1 MYSTSRSCWCGLSIL
16 VLTGVLQSQ
25 AAAQTKRYKLE
36 ELDVPTI
43 RAQLAEYTKNEKHKA
58 SVDPAKSVAN
68 LETVDID
75 FNKAEPR
82 LNMSFLA
89 KTEPPAAV
97 KPVSDMVADFVSQS
111 LLSDNAEYRKLSP
124 NLKVSLRSRSE
135 AREFD
140 VFQPPPGLATPADQ
154 LLSILG
160 ECPPS
165 CYPFTAANCFNSA
178 RACYRM
184 GLYQDALALLNH
196 AARQD
201 TQASYY
207 YLKALTELRMG
218 RCYEAS
224 ASVRAM
230 VAAEAS
236 GRNDGLRPVM
246 ENHNGPLRV
255 RIDELAKLYTP
266 PQ

>member
-1 MYSTSRSCWCGLSIL
+1 MHSTSRSCWCGLSVL

-43 RAQLAEYTKNEKHKA
+43 RERLADYTKNEKNKTL
-58 SVDPAKSVAN
+58 VDPARAVAN
-68 LETVDID
+68 LDTVDID
-75 FNKAEPR
+75 LNKAEPR
-82 LNMSFLA
+82 LDMSFLA
-89 KTEPPAAV
+89 TTQPPADV
-97 KPVSDMVADFVSQS
+97 KPVKDMVADFVSQS
-111 LLSDNAEYRKLSP
+111 LLSDNAEYKKLSP
-124 NLKVSLRSRSE
+124 NLKVSLHV
-135 AREFD
+135 REFD
-140 VFQPPPGLATPADQ
+140 VFQPPPGLATPPDQ

-160 ECPPS
+160 ECPTS
-165 CYPFTAANCFNSA
+165 CYPYTAANCFNSA
-178 RACYRM
+178 RACYRR

-201 TQASYY
+201 TQASYF
-207 YLKALTELRMG
+207 YLKAMTELRIG
-218 RCYEAS
+218 RCQEAL
-224 ASVRAM
+224 ASVRGM
-230 VAAEAS
+230 VAAEAA

-246 ENHNGPLRV
+246 ENHNGPLRA

>member
-16 VLTGVLQSQ
+16 VLTGVLESQ

-43 RAQLAEYTKNEKHKA
+43 RAQLDEYTKNEKNKA
-58 SVDPAKSVAN
+58 SVDPAKAVAY
-68 LETVDID
+68 LETADID
-75 FNKAEPR
+75 FIKAEPR
-82 LNMSFLA
+82 LNMSFVA
-89 KTEPPAAV
+89 KTQPPGPV
-97 KPVSDMVADFVSQS
+97 KPVKDMVTDFVSQS
-111 LLSDNAEYRKLSP
+111 LLSDNAEYKKLAP
-124 NLKVSLRSRSE
+124 NLNVSLSARSE
-135 AREFD
+135 APEFD
-140 VFQPPPGLATPADQ
+140 VFQPPPGLATPTDQ
-154 LLSILG
+154 LLATLG
-160 ECPPS
+160 EYPTS

-178 RACYRM
+178 RACYRL

-201 TQASYY
+201 TQASYF
-207 YLKALTELRMG
+207 YLKALTELRLG

-224 ASVRAM
+224 ASVRSM
-230 VAAEAS
+230 VAAEAA
-236 GRNDGLRPVM
+236 GRSDGLRPVM